1 MRPADDPAPAD
12 GTPHPGEVAP
22 HPGEHVPLIE
32 VHGLVNRFGR
42 QLVHDGLDMTVF
54 PQEVFGIV
62 GGSGSGKSVLL
73 RTILGLQKP
82 SAGTVK
88 LDGRDITRLT
98 DAQLRSTKAGYGVT
112 FQQGALF
119 SALTVLQNVQL
130 PMIEH
135 LRLAPRALDEL
146 AMLKVRLVGLPP
158 EAGAKYPAQLSG
170 GMVKRAALARALAL
184 DPPLLFLDE
193 PTSGLDPISAAAFDE
208 LLLYLQ
214 QHLKLTVVM
223 ITHDLDTIFR
233 TCNRVGVIVDRRME
247 TDTLERIVEHPH
259 PWIQEYFHGERA
271 RVRGGRRGA

>member
-1 MRPADDPAPAD
+1 M
-12 GTPHPGEVAP
+12 V
-22 HPGEHVPLIE
+22 E
-32 VHGLVNRFGR
+32 VHGIVNRFGPHV
-42 QLVHDGLDMTVF
+42 VHDGLDMTVYEG
-54 PQEVFGIV
+54 EVFGIV

-82 SAGTVK
+82 RGGEVRVEGREITQLGEAEMREVK
-88 LDGRDITRLT
+88 
-98 DAQLRSTKAGYGVT
+98 ASYGVT

-119 SALTVLQNVQL
+119 TSLNVMQNVQL

-135 LRLAPRALDEL
+135 LRLPERTMDEL
-146 AMLKVRLVGLPP
+146 ALLRIRLVGLP
-158 EAGAKYPAQLSG
+158 EDAAWKYPAQLSG

-184 DPPLLFLDE
+184 DPRLLFLDE

-214 QHLKLTVVM
+214 KQLRLTVVM

-247 TDTLERIVEHPH
+247 SDTLQGIVDHPH
-259 PWIQEYFHGERA
+259 PWIQAYFHGERA
-271 RVRGGRRGA
+271 TLRARHGA